1 MVLAMLVFSGIVL
14 LHVLLV
20 VATEPAPSSTDSNS
34 EGSFKNL
41 DKLTMG
47 HVNVTMQ
54 VMDEKFGCAV
64 ARIVLPRLV
73 MHTRYYYGLA
83 FPKGL
88 NSAPGRPRVA
98 PSSPVI
104 FEVTLEY
111 VPGLDNE

>member
-1 MVLAMLVFSGIVL
+1 MGVDCMTEELKADLLLYKISSKIVCDPIEARKFSDPIF
-14 LHVLLV
+14 
-20 VATEPAPSSTDSNS
+20 AC
-34 EGSFKNL
+34 
-41 DKLTMG
+41 
-47 HVNVTMQ
+47 VTMQ

-73 MHTRYYYGLA
+73 MHTRYHYGLA